1 MHQLAALPGAIADG
15 SPPVHLDQTPGDI
28 VVLSAADMELAA
40 LAQARAKLDAADFPS
55 LRLASLLHLGDD
67 HSVDHYAEDVIA
79 HAKLVVVR
87 LLGGRGY
94 WPHGSDEIA
103 RICRDRDILVTF
115 LPGDDQPDPE
125 LAALSTVTAEA
136 QHRLWQY
143 GVHGGPENA
152 LDFLKFAASLIG
164 FDAEWREPR
173 PLVRAG
179 LYWPG
184 LETPDLEAVR
194 GEWKAESPVAALVFY
209 RALVQAGNLKAID
222 ALIEGLMKKGLN
234 PLPVFVASLKDPVAA
249 ATLGELLSGAPP
261 DVILNATG
269 FAVSV
274 PGIKRTPTPFDVI
287 GDVTGDTDRPGPVIL
302 QVVFSGGNEHD
313 WRHGTRG
320 LGPRDIAMNVAL
332 PEVDGRIISRAVS
345 FKGLKRRDPLTETDI
360 VEYEPVADRIEFVSD
375 LAANWAALRLK
386 PAAERRIALVLANY
400 PNRDGRIGNG
410 VGLDTPAATVN
421 VLNALKEKG
430 YSVTDIPADGAA
442 LFDRLMAG
450 PTNDFKALA
459 NRNVTE
465 TLSMADYQLFLAAL
479 PESVRKA
486 VDERWSGA
494 EEDPFFIPGGAD
506 GGSFAVPAFRLGN
519 AAVCLQPARG
529 YNINPKDSYHDPDL
543 VPPHNYLA
551 FHAWL
556 RRGFNADAVV
566 HMGKHGNLEWLP
578 GKAMAL
584 SSECFPEAAL
594 GPLPNIYPFI
604 VNDPG
609 EGTQAKRR
617 MSAVIVDHLTPPLT
631 RAESYGPLR
640 NLEQLV
646 DEYYEAQDLDPRRL
660 KVLKHDIMELCQQ
673 TGLDEDCGISGG
685 EAETQAITKLDNYL
699 CELKEMQ
706 IRDGLHVF
714 GVTPEG
720 RLLTDL
726 LVALVRIPR
735 VGARDGE
742 GDRGEGQSLLRAL
755 CSDLKLDFDPLDCEM
770 GEKWTGP
777 RPQAL
782 KEAVAED
789 T

>member
-594 GPLPNIYPFI
+594 GPLPNVYPFI

-673 TGLDEDCGISGG
+673 TGLDQDCGISGG

-742 GDRGEGQSLLRAL
+742 GDRGEGQSLLRA
-755 CSDLKLDFDPLDCEM
+755 SWISIPWIARWAKN
-770 GEKWTGP
+770 GP
-777 RPQAL
+777 VPGRRR
-782 KEAVAED
+782 
-789 T
+789 

>member
-87 LLGGRGY
+87 LLGGRSY

-222 ALIEGLMKKGLN
+222 ALIEGLMEKGLN

-430 YSVTDIPADGAA
+430 YAVTDIPADGAA
-442 LFDRLMAG
+442 LIDRLMAG

-486 VDERWSGA
+486 VDERWGGA

-594 GPLPNIYPFI
+594 GPLPNVYPFI

-673 TGLDEDCGISGG
+673 TG
-685 EAETQAITKLDNYL
+685 
-699 CELKEMQ
+699 
-706 IRDGLHVF
+706 
-714 GVTPEG
+714 
-720 RLLTDL
+720 
-726 LVALVRIPR
+726 
-735 VGARDGE
+735 
-742 GDRGEGQSLLRAL
+742 
-755 CSDLKLDFDPLDCEM
+755 
-770 GEKWTGP
+770 
-777 RPQAL
+777 
-782 KEAVAED
+782 
-789 T
+789 

>member
-55 LRLASLLHLGDD
+55 LRLASLLRLGDD

-115 LPGDDQPDPE
+115 LPGDAQPDPE

-222 ALIEGLMKKGLN
+222 ALIEGLMEKGLN

-479 PESVRKA
+479 PKSVRK
-486 VDERWSGA
+486 
-494 EEDPFFIPGGAD
+494 
-506 GGSFAVPAFRLGN
+506 
-519 AAVCLQPARG
+519 
-529 YNINPKDSYHDPDL
+529 
-543 VPPHNYLA
+543 
-551 FHAWL
+551 
-556 RRGFNADAVV
+556 
-566 HMGKHGNLEWLP
+566 
-578 GKAMAL
+578 
-584 SSECFPEAAL
+584 
-594 GPLPNIYPFI
+594 
-604 VNDPG
+604 
-609 EGTQAKRR
+609 T
-617 MSAVIVDHLTPPLT
+617 
-631 RAESYGPLR
+631 
-640 NLEQLV
+640 
-646 DEYYEAQDLDPRRL
+646 PRRPC
-660 KVLKHDIMELCQQ
+660 ERS
-673 TGLDEDCGISGG
+673 TTRTR
-685 EAETQAITKLDNYL
+685 ETIAI
-699 CELKEMQ
+699 
-706 IRDGLHVF
+706 
-714 GVTPEG
+714 PWS
-720 RLLTDL
+720 
-726 LVALVRIPR
+726 AP
-735 VGARDGE
+735 
-742 GDRGEGQSLLRAL
+742 
-755 CSDLKLDFDPLDCEM
+755 
-770 GEKWTGP
+770 
-777 RPQAL
+777 
-782 KEAVAED
+782 
-789 T
+789 

>member
-222 ALIEGLMKKGLN
+222 ALIEGLMEKGLN

-673 TGLDEDCGISGG
+673 TGLDQDCGISGG

-720 RLLTDL
+720 QLLTDL

-777 RPQAL
+777 R
-782 KEAVAED
+782 
-789 T
+789 